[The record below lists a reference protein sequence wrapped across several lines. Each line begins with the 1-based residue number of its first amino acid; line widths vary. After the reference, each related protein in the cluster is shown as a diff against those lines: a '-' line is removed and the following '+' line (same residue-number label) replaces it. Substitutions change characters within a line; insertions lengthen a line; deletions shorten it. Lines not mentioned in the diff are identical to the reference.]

1 MMAFVLLI
9 GMAQCK
15 KEQVTPSENNGVNI
29 TLKVDGGSEKLN
41 VFPSTGAVVFTDGD
55 EIYVGNNGK
64 YVGTLTYSEG
74 LFQGTIESEDFSTN
88 DYLHF
93 YFVGNKPTSPTAL
106 SAGTTTYTVDISDQ
120 TAYLPV
126 ISYAPSK
133 AKYSPSTTFYTA
145 QLLNKSALV
154 KFVPAEATNKP
165 ITVLGLNNEVQID
178 FEHNTLAPT
187 GTTGGI
193 TLYSVSD
200 TEKWAILLAQEAVP
214 NATVTISGYASTVSL
229 PTITN
234 NMYCNSGLTISMT
247 ATIPVGAIDGKFSVA
262 ANKQVYFSQGNLQ
275 YQANSTNAA
284 EPPYTPIWRFA
295 EHQWDF
301 VGTQSPYWQPAGGT
315 VSGSDNNA
323 ISESYS
329 GWIDLF
335 GWGTSGYDHG
345 ATAYQPWSASTNDS
359 HYYAY
364 GSNTKNLYDAKPDGS
379 MQGQADW
386 GYNAI
391 SNGGNMEN
399 SGWHT
404 LSSVEWS
411 YVLSSRANY
420 ADKRGLGNVNSVN
433 GIILLPD
440 DWTLP
445 EGLSFTA
452 GISGGYANNTYT
464 ADQWAQMEANGAV
477 FLPAAGWRVGY
488 QVYTAN
494 SQNTLMGN
502 YWSSSYCTENA
513 NEYAWGLCFALDR
526 FWVRAGSNRR
536 EGHSVR
542 LVRDVE

>member
-1 MMAFVLLI
+1 MAFVLLI

-64 YVGTLTYSEG
+64 YVGTLTYGEG
-74 LFQGTIESEDFSTN
+74 LFQGTISGDLSTD

-165 ITVLGLNNEVQID
+165 ITVLGMNNEVQID

-193 TLYSVSD
+193 TLYSVSE
-200 TEKWAILLAQEAVP
+200 TEKWAILLAQDAVSD
-214 NATVTISGYASTVSL
+214 ATVTISGYASTVSL
-229 PTITN
+229 PDITN

-262 ANKQVYFSQGNLQ
+262 AGKQVYFSKGNLK
-275 YQANSTNAA
+275 YSNGTWS
-284 EPPYTPIWRFA
+284 FH
-295 EHQWDF
+295 EHQYDRCF
-301 VGTQSPYWQPAGGT
+301 IANGNASSSYTSTGTF
-315 VSGSDNNA
+315 
-323 ISESYS
+323 
-329 GWIDLF
+329 DLF
-335 GWGTSGYDHG
+335 GWGTSGYNHNN
-345 ATAYQPWSASTNDS
+345 AAYQPWSTSTTNSD
-359 HYYAY
+359 YYAY
-364 GSNTKNLYDAKPDGS
+364 GNMNYNLYDQTGE
-379 MQGQADW
+379 ADW

-391 SNGGNMEN
+391 SNGGNTEN
-399 SGWHT
+399 SGWRT
-404 LSSVEWS
+404 LTMNEWS
-411 YVLSSRANY
+411 YVFNQRTTTSGIRWAF
-420 ADKRGLGNVNSVN
+420 ANVNDVN
-433 GIILLPD
+433 GVILLPD
-440 DWTLP
+440 NWNATTYAFNS
-445 EGLSFTA
+445 GASFSYN
-452 GISGGYANNTYT
+452 IIT
-464 ADQWAQMEANGAV
+464 ADDWANVLEANGAV
-477 FLPAAGWRVGY
+477 FLPVEGY
-488 QVYTAN
+488 RSGVSVYDN
-494 SQNTLMGN
+494 DYRSS
-502 YWSSSYCTENA
+502 YWSASKSDKDAAPPLTLANGWDPYIGYSSRLVGC
-513 NEYAWGLCFALDR
+513 L
-526 FWVRAGSNRR
+526 
-536 EGHSVR
+536 VR
-542 LVRDVE
+542 LVRNVE